1 MRDTMHNPD
10 GMTRWGLL
18 LEVLSE
24 MSDVE
29 RQVVVQ
35 VSEPAIFVPDDL
47 LVRWYDV
54 FDGGFGLHDGG
65 VSEDMLSILLDFDYN
80 LDQLI
85 DVVPDDTLEKVTYIR
100 EDRAWRA
107 IRELAEWTLMRITAE
122 STPTEPAFGPN

>member
-1 MRDTMHNPD
+1 MRDAMHNPD

-18 LEVLSE
+18 LEILSE

-54 FDGGFGLHDGG
+54 FDGGFGLLDGG

-107 IRELAEWTLMRITAE
+107 IRELAEWTLTRITAE
-122 STPTEPAFGPN
+122 SIPSEPAFGPN

>member
-1 MRDTMHNPD
+1 MFYPDEMR
-10 GMTRWGLL
+10 RWGLL
-18 LEVLSE
+18 LEILSE

-35 VSEPAIFVPDDL
+35 IAEPATFVPDNL

-54 FDGGFGLHDGG
+54 FDEGGGLRDTG

-85 DVVPDDTLEKVTYIR
+85 DVVPDDAIEKVTYIR
-100 EDRAWRA
+100 EDRAWQV

-122 STPTEPAFGPN
+122 SIPSELVFEPN